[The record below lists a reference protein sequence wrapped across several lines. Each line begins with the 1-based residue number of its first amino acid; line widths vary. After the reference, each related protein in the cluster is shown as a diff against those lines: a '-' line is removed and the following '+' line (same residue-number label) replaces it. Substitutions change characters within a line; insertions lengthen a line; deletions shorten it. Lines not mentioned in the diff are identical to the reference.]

1 MFETSMTWN
10 DLLFMLQGAGKTLL
24 ITFWAVAGG
33 TLLGLGFGLVRA
45 TGPRWISLPLG
56 SLLDVLRS
64 VPLLIQFILANSFQ
78 AIAGLG
84 ASPFVVGCTVLG
96 LYTSAYCTEIVRG
109 GVLAVPLTTR
119 RAARSLGLT
128 YTQDLTTIV
137 FPLAVRVMLPSWIG
151 LTLGVM
157 KDSALVLWIGIIELL
172 RSSQIIVTR
181 LQEPLFILMIAGLI
195 YFLISFPISRIGA
208 HLERKWR
215 EDD

>member
-1 MFETSMTWN
+1 MIETSMTWS
-10 DLLFMLQGAGKTLL
+10 DLMFMLNGAGKTLL

-33 TLLGLGFGLVRA
+33 TTLGIVFGLIRA
-45 TGPRWISLPLG
+45 TGSLWISIPLG
-56 SLLDVLRS
+56 FILDILRS

-78 AIAGLG
+78 AIAGLN
-84 ASPFVVGCTVLG
+84 ATPFVVGCTVLG

-109 GVLAVPLTTR
+109 GVLAVPQTTR
-119 RAARSLGLT
+119 RAARSLGLS
-128 YTQDLTTIV
+128 YTQDLTNIV
-137 FPLAVRVMLPSWIG
+137 FPLATRAMLPSWIG

-172 RSSQIIVTR
+172 RSSQIIITR
-181 LQEPLFILMIAGLI
+181 IQEPLFVLSVAGLI